1 MIIDSTCSVV
11 ERKIKERTDDSRGL
25 NSIPPNWAW
34 QYTATSPTWTYGSF
48 DGVKWNYS
56 SISPENISVSN
67 PVNTNTTWTF
77 TWRGDVSL
85 PITVDG
91 TFFVHEYDV

>member
-56 SISPENISVSN
+56 SISPENIS
-67 PVNTNTTWTF
+67 
-77 TWRGDVSL
+77 GDVSL